1 MAETGFRRAMSI
13 AETYNA
19 VDPEQ
24 SLQPGDP
31 RYVDFSDWRG
41 DEHAV
46 NMIAQ
51 CIVWAE
57 QAKPVRHVKQLV
69 AGHRGCGKT
78 TELLLLKDRLEKEGY
93 FVVYFDSEFEVDM
106 NDVDYADIL
115 LATMHQLESQVRD
128 SSLGLKLD
136 DVRLDDLAMRLAA
149 VTLEKED
156 RNEVEL
162 VLENEFRIEPQIP
175 FFARMMAAVR
185 GFIKDNTTYKKQLR
199 VEIQQRTALFLD
211 DLNDLIDQL
220 QRQLRDRGKKGL
232 VVIIDSLD
240 RIIPHALD
248 EKGRRTTHTAI
259 YLEHADHLK
268 APHCHMIYTIP
279 ISVFFN
285 ENLNSVYPDIPQMI
299 PMIKV
304 RYENG
309 EICEGG
315 LKAMREV
322 IAQRVDV
329 SGVFEDD
336 RSVDKLCL
344 ASGGHIR
351 DLLHLVR
358 FACHYSSKKKIT
370 SIAADKAIRA
380 LVRQYD
386 RLVKDA
392 DLPRLVRVH
401 SEKRLPSDPEYS
413 LLPYHLIVLE
423 YHNDER
429 WADLHPAVQETLKFR
444 KAWEDEQG
452 KTSKKKKSSRSSTRQ
467 KP

>member
-1 MAETGFRRAMSI
+1 MIEIGFRRAMNI

-31 RYVDFSDWRG
+31 RYVDFSHWRG

-46 NMIAQ
+46 HMIAQ

-57 QAKPVRHVKQLV
+57 QAKPVRQVKQLV

-78 TELLLLKDRLEKEGY
+78 TELLLLKDRLEKEDY

-115 LATMHQLESQVRD
+115 LATMRQLESQVRD

-136 DVRLDDLAMRLAA
+136 DSRLNDLAMRLAA

-162 VLENEFRIEPQIP
+162 ALENEFRIEPQIP

-220 QRQLRDRGKKGL
+220 QSQLRDQGKKGL

-240 RIIPHALD
+240 RIIPRPLD
-248 EKGRRTTHTAI
+248 DKGRRTTHTAI

-268 APHCHMIYTIP
+268 APHCHIIYTIP

-304 RYENG
+304 RYANE
-309 EICEGG
+309 EICQSGVN
-315 LKAMREV
+315 AMREA
-322 IAQRVDV
+322 IAQRVELIH
-329 SGVFEDD
+329 VFEDD

-401 SEKRLPSDPEYS
+401 NEKRLPSDPEYA

-452 KTSKKKKSSRSSTRQ
+452 KARKRKKSARSSTRQ
-467 KP
+467 KR